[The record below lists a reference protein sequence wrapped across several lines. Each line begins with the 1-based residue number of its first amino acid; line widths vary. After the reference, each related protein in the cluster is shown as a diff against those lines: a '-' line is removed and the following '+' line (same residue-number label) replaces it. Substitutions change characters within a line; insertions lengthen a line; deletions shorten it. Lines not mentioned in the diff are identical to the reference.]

1 MKSAIRLLAFVA
13 LAVAMS
19 HVPIPSHAQN
29 LGYALDIGSIS
40 DDLFSHQIGDL
51 SDRTVTGASA
61 LAIVG
66 MDFDPTATTLY
77 ALNNNPQ
84 ELGTLSLTGVFTPI
98 GPSVPVFPHSW
109 TGLAIDPIDGTFFA
123 SSSDGTVS
131 ILYTL
136 DPATGTA
143 RVVGFNE
150 QADAIIDISV
160 NCEGVIYGHEIV
172 SDSIYSIDRTT
183 GVGSLVGQT
192 GLDSEFH
199 QGMDF
204 DNQTGT
210 LYAYTYQGGGA
221 NQYGTINLTGGG
233 GLGEFT
239 PLNIDDPPGQ
249 FEGASQTTCSFPVF
263 SDDFESGD
271 TTAWSST
278 VQ

>member
-98 GPSVPVFPHSW
+98 GPSAPLANHTW
-109 TGLAIDPIDGTFFA
+109 TGLAIHPVDGTA
-123 SSSDGTVS
+123 YATSSDGTQSSFYS
-131 ILYTL
+131 INL
-136 DPATGTA
+136 ATGQPRWIATDPTND
-143 RVVGFNE
+143 VV
-150 QADAIIDISV
+150 IDISI
-160 NCEGVIYGHEIV
+160 NCQGKVYGHEIV
-172 SDSIYSIDRTT
+172 EDTIIEFDTT
-183 GVGSLVGQT
+183 AGTPRLVGFT
-192 GLDSEFH
+192 GIDSNFA

-204 DNQTGT
+204 DNETGE
-210 LYAYTYQGGGA
+210 LYAYTYQGGGF
-221 NQYGTINLTGGG
+221 NQYGTFDVDTGA
-233 GLGEFT
+233 FKV
-239 PLNIDDPPGQ
+239 LNNDNPQGQ
-249 FEGASQTTCSFPVF
+249 FEGASQTTCPIPVF
-263 SDDFESGD
+263 TDGFESGD
-271 TTAWSST
+271 TSEWADTAP
-278 VQ
+278 